1 MRTISGNSAGS
12 TVGKRSRC
20 ASTTEIGRPRIKSS
34 SAFNNGTAASKL
46 ASKRTSQ
53 APLRSPERN
62 RFQPCAV
69 GIKNTDVGAVSISKL
84 LPRDHLRRKT
94 DPAEYHLHDA
104 RGVARFSNAD
114 HAKNRVLKARQSIE
128 FLGLVGW

>member
-20 ASTTEIGRPRIKSS
+20 ANTTEIGRPRTKSS

-53 APLRSPERN
+53 APLRAPERN

-69 GIKNTDVGAVSISKL
+69 GIKKTDVGVASISKL
-84 LPRDHLRRKT
+84 LPWGNYQRRTKT
-94 DPAEYHLHDA
+94 RSAEDNLHNA
-104 RGVARFSNAD
+104 RRVTGFSYTDNSE
-114 HAKNRVLKARQSIE
+114 NLVLE
-128 FLGLVGW
+128 

>member
-20 ASTTEIGRPRIKSS
+20 ANTTEIGRPRTKSS

-53 APLRSPERN
+53 APLRAPERN

-69 GIKNTDVGAVSISKL
+69 GIKNTDAGVASISKL
-84 LPRDHLRRKT
+84 LPSDHHRSST
-94 DPAEYHLHDA
+94 HPAEYHLHNA
-104 RGVARFSNAD
+104 SCVARFSNAH
-114 HAKNRVLKARQSIE
+114 HAQNRIVY
-128 FLGLVGW
+128 VY

>member
-20 ASTTEIGRPRIKSS
+20 ASTTEIGRPRTKSS
-34 SAFNNGTAASKL
+34 SAFSNGTAASKL

-53 APLRSPERN
+53 APLRCPERN
-62 RFQPCAV
+62 KFQPCAV
-69 GIKNTDVGAVSISKL
+69 GIKNTDVGVVSISKL

-94 DPAEYHLHDA
+94 DPAEHHLYDA
-104 RGVARFSNAD
+104 SGVARFSNA
-114 HAKNRVLKARQSIE
+114 HYAKNRVLESNQTIKLLELFGR
-128 FLGLVGW
+128 

>member
-12 TVGKRSRC
+12 TVGKQSRC

-34 SAFNNGTAASKL
+34 SAFNNGTGASKL

-84 LPRDHLRRKT
+84 LPDFYLRDRTH
-94 DPAEYHLHDA
+94 PGEHHLHDTCC
-104 RGVARFSNAD
+104 VAGFSNT
-114 HAKNRVLKARQSIE
+114 HHPQNRVLTNQTAELFELFGR
-128 FLGLVGW
+128 